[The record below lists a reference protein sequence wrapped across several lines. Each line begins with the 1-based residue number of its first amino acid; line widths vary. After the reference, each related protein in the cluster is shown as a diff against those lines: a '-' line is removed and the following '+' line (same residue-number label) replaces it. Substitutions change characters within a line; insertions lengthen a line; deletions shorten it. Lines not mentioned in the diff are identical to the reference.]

1 MYFALPSSV
10 SITIDSPWVMKLGTF
25 TTRPVS
31 SVAGF
36 VWAAALGYLLF
47 GEVPSSWSLAS
58 AALIVGGCLLLWI
71 GFQLLSDDEE
81 EEGGSK
87 TYGSL
92 VAAVRTIL
100 IADLVMSLDNV
111 IAVAAAAQGNVVL
124 LVLGLAISIPL
135 VIFGSTLMIKLMERF
150 PIIVVL
156 GAALIGW
163 VGGETIAS
171 DAILHDYA
179 VAHPA
184 LHYVAAALGAALLA
198 ARNARQRRRVVA
210 QQPGEEGRGFTGQ
223 LAVAAALVPP
233 GARFCVA
240 VKAPLPLPSSTAC
253 RRPTSASNSAR
264 PAPLGSLCSTARLT
278 RTTRSQKLQ

>member
-1 MYFALPSSV
+1 MEFLQSADFWIGLVKIVWINIILSGDNAVVIALAARSLPPHQQKKAVFWGSGAAV
-10 SITIDSPWVMKLGTF
+10 VLRILLTVVAAKLLELSF
-25 TTRPVS
+25 
-31 SVAGF
+31 
-36 VWAAALGYLLF
+36 LQ
-47 GEVPSSWSLAS
+47 
-58 AALIVGGCLLLWI
+58 IVGGCLLLWI

-81 EEGGSK
+81 EEGESK

-92 VAAVRTIL
+92 MAAVRTIL

-163 VGGETIAS
+163 VGGETIVS

-184 LHYVAAALGAALLA
+184 LHYVAAALGAAP
-198 ARNARQRRRVVA
+198 VV
-210 QQPGEEGRGFTGQ
+210 GVGKFWRK
-223 LAVAAALVPP
+223 
-233 GARFCVA
+233 GA
-240 VKAPLPLPSSTAC
+240 S
-253 RRPTSASNSAR
+253 SASA
-264 PAPLGSLCSTARLT
+264 A
-278 RTTRSQKLQ
+278 